1 MPKMTFENGTI
12 GRMINVV
19 NGLFVFAGKSYRRH
33 KTIFQ
38 GINFRWMFLYDIV
51 NDIFNNIFDEIGNI
65 VEMIIES
72 IAINT
77 TSLGDMFDR
86 DFVEWIGI

>member
-1 MPKMTFENGTI
+1 
-12 GRMINVV
+12 
-19 NGLFVFAGKSYRRH
+19 
-33 KTIFQ
+33 
-38 GINFRWMFLYDIV
+38 MFFYDIV

-77 TSLGDMFDR
+77 ASFGDMFDR
-86 DFVEWIGI
+86 NFVEWIGI